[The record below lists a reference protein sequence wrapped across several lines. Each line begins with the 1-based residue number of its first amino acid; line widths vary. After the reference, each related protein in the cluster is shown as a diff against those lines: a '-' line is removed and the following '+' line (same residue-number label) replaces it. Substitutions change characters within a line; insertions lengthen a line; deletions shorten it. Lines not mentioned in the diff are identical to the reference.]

1 MNRVR
6 AGSSPCSVSAMSA
19 PSTLETKWLCRPGRR
34 ERRQRARRHRRTEVG
49 AADADIDHVGHRLAV
64 RAAHPA
70 LAHVGGEGEHLV
82 AFGLDR
88 RRDVDAVDQDRR
100 AGKIAQRAVQRRA
113 PFGRIDQFAAEHRVA
128 LGGDVGRLGER
139 EQQPQRLGV
148 DPLLGEIVEQV
159 AEDRVEAVEASR
171 IGGEEIG
178 NRAGEQ
184 RGAPGGE
191 LGEDDR
197 GRRFGHGLSLS
208 GAAHYALRPPP
219 PRRACF
225 YAAPIAIARHPPDA
239 RRRAA
244 ARRGGIV
251 DRAGRAHRAGRPQRL
266 GQVDAAAHRRG
277 RSDRRTRERASS
289 SPTRACATCR
299 RSPTSAAMRRRS
311 ISSSPASARPTIP
324 IAPAR

>member
-1 MNRVR
+1 MPMLTTSVIGWPSAPRTR
-6 AGSSPCSVSAMSA
+6 PSRTSAAKASILSRSALTAGATSTPSTRTGAPERSRSALCSAARRSVELTSSPRNIAS
-19 PSTLETKWLCRPGRR
+19 
-34 ERRQRARRHRRTEVG
+34 
-49 AADADIDHVGHRLAV
+49 RLA
-64 RAAHPA
+64 AT
-70 LAHVGGEGEHLV
+70 L
-82 AFGLDR
+82 
-88 RRDVDAVDQDRR
+88 
-100 AGKIAQRAVQRRA
+100 
-113 PFGRIDQFAAEHRVA
+113 
-128 LGGDVGRLGER
+128 GRLGER

-148 DPLLGEIVEQV
+148 DPLLGEIVEEV
-159 AEDRVEAVEASR
+159 AEDRVEALEASR

-197 GRRFGHGLSLS
+197 GRRIGHGLSLS
-208 GAAHYALRPPP
+208 GAALYALRPPP

-244 ARRGGIV
+244 SRRRRIV

-277 RSDRRTRERASS
+277 RSDRGRGNALRPAQ
-289 SPTRACATCR
+289 CAPPLPAAGA
-299 RSPTSAAMRRRS
+299 RSFRPCDDARL
-311 ISSSPASARPTIP
+311 SSSPASARPTTR